1 MSIVPPRSRTPLILV
16 TVLAIFLAPVRL
28 TAQSEV
34 QREQL
39 LNGLKIVF
47 IPRPGDPSVLLKL
60 RVHSGAA
67 FDTAGKSGTMALLAD
82 LLFPDPLTFEYFKD
96 EIDGRLIVE
105 TTQDAIDVT
114 MQGRAT
120 EYDRIVDTLRG
131 AVVTTPLSPEN
142 VSRIRDAKIKVLS
155 ERKPS
160 AAELANQTVAAR
172 LFGAFPYARDPAG
185 TPETLRQID
194 RADLLLAKDRF
205 LSPNNA
211 TLVII
216 GGVDHTKAMRAL
228 RQLLGGWRKSE
239 ELVPA
244 TFRPPV
250 APDARVMLANFPDA
264 QATEVRLAV
273 RGLARGDRDYLAATL
288 LSFVARDRWQKLMPE
303 AKIFV
308 RHEAHTL
315 PGLFIMGSSV
325 ESSNA
330 SAALDAAR
338 ATLKGLVDAPISA
351 SELEKAKSEYLA
363 NENKVAAN
371 DRLATDWLNI
381 EAYSLPLSG
390 MQMRNWS
397 LLSSAELQRVAARL
411 YLSASQAT
419 VIVGNVESLKAK
431 MTSANIEILGET
443 KTATTGTQPPTP
455 SPTPTPAPTK
465 RRTFV
470 FTPKPPSPLI
480 KNQKPTPTPD

>member
-1 MSIVPPRSRTPLILV
+1 LV
-16 TVLAIFLAPVRL
+16 TLLAILLAPVRL
-28 TAQSEV
+28 TAQSDV

-39 LNGLKIVF
+39 LNGLKILF

-60 RVHSGAA
+60 RIHSGSA

-96 EIDGRLIVE
+96 EIDGRLLVE
-105 TTQDAIDVT
+105 TTQDAIDIT

-120 EYDRIVDTLRG
+120 EYDRIVDILRG
-131 AVVTTPLSPEN
+131 ALITTPLSPEN
-142 VSRIRDAKIKVLS
+142 VSKIRDAKIKVLS

-160 AAELANQTVAAR
+160 AAELANQTVAVR
-172 LFGAFPYARDPAG
+172 LFGAFPYAKGPAG

-216 GGVDHTKAMRAL
+216 GGVDHAKAMRAL

-244 TFRPPV
+244 TFRQPAP
-250 APDARVMLANFPDA
+250 PDARVLLANFPEA
-264 QATEVRLAV
+264 QATEVRLAL

-288 LSFVARDRWQKLMPE
+288 LSFIARDRWQKLMPE
-303 AKIFV
+303 AKVFV

-325 ESSNA
+325 DSSNA

-338 ATLKGLVDAPISA
+338 ATLKSLVDAPISA
-351 SELEKAKSEYLA
+351 PELEKAKSEYLA
-363 NENKVAAN
+363 NENKVSGN

-397 LLSSAELQRVAARL
+397 LLSTAELQRVAARL
-411 YLSASQAT
+411 FLSANQAT
-419 VIVGNVESLKAK
+419 VIVGHVESLKAK

-443 KTATTGTQPPTP
+443 KTATTGIQPTQPTS

-470 FTPKPPSPLI
+470 FTPKATSPLI